1 MKFAHYDLGHLD
13 RGDVVVVTLTGD
25 SVNVRLLDASNFSSY
40 KRGARHQYI
49 GGHVT
54 RSPHRISVPRSGVWH
69 LAIDRGGYPVNV
81 RHGVRVEK
89 VGSRMLPPVQNA
101 ASPTLADI
109 GRNLAEATGADD
121 ASITHDVFISHAS
134 EDKDDL
140 VRPLAAALTERDV
153 TVWFDELT
161 MKVGDGL
168 RRRIDR
174 AVATSRFAVVVIS
187 PSFFAK
193 HWTQYELDGLV
204 AREMSG
210 EQIILPIWHNIT
222 KDELLAISPSL
233 TDKVALRTA
242 DLSIDEIADQLAEA
256 VSASRHG

>member
-1 MKFAHYDLGHLD
+1 M
-13 RGDVVVVTLTGD
+13 
-25 SVNVRLLDASNFSSY
+25 
-40 KRGARHQYI
+40 
-49 GGHVT
+49 
-54 RSPHRISVPRSGVWH
+54 
-69 LAIDRGGYPVNV
+69 NV

-89 VGSRMLPPVQNA
+89 ARARLLPPAATA

-109 GRNLAEATGADD
+109 GRNLAEATGADES
-121 ASITHDVFISHAS
+121 SITHDVFISHAS
-134 EDKDDL
+134 EDKDEL
-140 VRPLAAALTERDV
+140 VRPLTVALAQREV
-153 TVWFDELT
+153 TVWFDEVK

-168 RRRIDR
+168 RRRIDA
-174 AVATSRFAVVVIS
+174 AVAKSRFAVVVLS

-210 EQIILPIWHNIT
+210 EQIILPIWHKIT

-242 DLSIDEIADQLAEA
+242 DLTIDEIADQLAEA